1 MKESNNTAPSGQT
14 TTYDHVL
21 KYTWLFGGVQGI
33 NMLVGVVRNKIVALL
48 LGPEGTGLIN
58 LFNNITKL
66 INEITSFG
74 ISFSAVKHIAE
85 LRDEET
91 PSDEQKQLLQ
101 HYINVVRTWSVT
113 TGLLGLFITLLLAPF
128 ISRATFGSEQYT
140 ADIAILCPLSL
151 CLTITGGE
159 LAILKGIRR
168 LKEIA
173 IASVL
178 GAIAALLICT
188 PIYYY
193 WRMSGIP
200 ASLVLCSTATT
211 LITCHFSNKAASW
224 RSFNISKQLYAD
236 GIPMIKLGIGF
247 ICAGVMGEGTAYIT
261 RAFIIRL
268 GDLADVGLYNS
279 GYMMAVT
286 YASVVFIAIE
296 ADYFPRLSAAKS
308 DVRSQNFTVNQ
319 QIEVCTLLI
328 APCLVVFVTLMPFI
342 VPLLFSSQFINA
354 VPMSI
359 AASFYML
366 FRAFSLPTAY
376 LSLAHGDSFVYMLTE
391 FVYDLLVA
399 ICTPLAFYYWGLQG
413 CGFALSF
420 AGLIYLIVIQTLYH
434 RIYGFTL
441 DRQLLPLCLLQLF
454 LLTVTV
460 CISLQADGP
469 IRWGINA
476 IAVVVSVFCSLR
488 MIQRKTTLA
497 RQLLKKFRRR

>member
-1 MKESNNTAPSGQT
+1 MKGSNNTASAAQT

-21 KYTWLFGGVQGI
+21 KYTGLFGGVQGI
-33 NMLVGVVRNKIVALL
+33 NMLVGVVRNKIVAWL

-85 LRDEET
+85 LSDEET
-91 PSDEQKQLLQ
+91 SSDEQKHLLP

-113 TGLLGLFITLLLAPF
+113 TGLLGLFFTLLLAPA
-128 ISRATFGSEQYT
+128 ISRATFGSTQYT
-140 ADIAILCPLSL
+140 TDIAILCPLSL

-173 IASVL
+173 LASVFSAVSVL
-178 GAIAALLICT
+178 IICT

-224 RSFNISKQLYAD
+224 RTFSISRKLYTD

-247 ICAGVMGEGTAYIT
+247 ICAGVMGEGTAYLT
-261 RAFIIRL
+261 RTLILHL
-268 GDLADVGLYNS
+268 GNLTDVGLYNS

-308 DVRSQNFTVNQ
+308 DVQSQNYTVNQ
-319 QIEVCTLLI
+319 QIEVCILLI

-342 VPLLFSSQFINA
+342 VPLLFSSQFTDA

-366 FRAFSLPTAY
+366 FRAISLPTAY

-399 ICTPLAFYYWGLQG
+399 VCTPLAFYRWGLLG

-434 RIYGFTL
+434 RIYGFVF
-441 DRQLLPLCLLQLF
+441 DRQMLPLCLLQF
-454 LLTVTV
+454 LLLTITV
-460 CISLQADGP
+460 CVSLKADGL

-476 IAVVVSVFCSLR
+476 TAVIISVCYSLH
-488 MIQRKTTLA
+488 MIQRKTNLPH
-497 RQLLKKFRRR
+497 QFFKKLKRK